1 MLPRGAPAD
10 GSDVEG
16 HHLLVVLQV
25 VQVDAGRLRLRLLLG
40 GGGGL
45 PHLPHLAGCRL
56 APLGRLLVLW
66 RAGPLVPPPPAPLL
80 RLLRVVPLREAVLLV
95 PILSWRQNSNFVL
108 SSAFGHIGGLKS
120 SQSVKIFKTD

>member
-10 GSDVEG
+10 GADVEG

-25 VQVDAGRLRLRLLLG
+25 VQVDAGRLLLLVG
-40 GGGGL
+40 GGRL
-45 PHLPHLAGCRL
+45 AHLAGRRL

-108 SSAFGHIGGLKS
+108 LPAFGHIGVFTKR
-120 SQSVKIFKTD
+120 QNI

>member
-1 MLPRGAPAD
+1 MLPRGASAD
-10 GSDVEG
+10 GADVEG

-25 VQVDAGRLRLRLLLG
+25 VQVDAGRLLLLVG
-40 GGGGL
+40 GRL
-45 PHLPHLAGCRL
+45 PRL
-56 APLGRLLVLW
+56 AYRRLARCLAALGRLLVLG

-108 SSAFGHIGGLKS
+108 LPAFGHIGVL
-120 SQSVKIFKTD
+120 SVKIFKTD